1 MPALAPPNPLGC
13 IPCFCGL
20 KPGESERLS
29 IVLGEKSYAKGEIIF
44 LEGEPCPGLFIVKS
58 GSVKLYRTSGEGEE
72 QIIRIIRHEGCF
84 ECAPLFDKGPNP
96 VSAETLEASTLHFL
110 PAAVFQ
116 SLIKAHPEVVLGIVP
131 VLAMRLRSLIGMVED
146 FSFRSA
152 YSRVANLLLQLV
164 ERRGDEW
171 AVSPSQPLNQQHLAC
186 MLGYSRQVVNSSLRK
201 MVGAGLIRMEARH
214 IVIVKLDALREIAG
228 SSGRVGASTV

>member
-1 MPALAPPNPLGC
+1 MPAITPSNPISC

-20 KPGESERLS
+20 KPGDSQRLG
-29 IVLGEKSYAKGEIIF
+29 ITLGEKSYTRGEIIF
-44 LEGEPCPGLFIVKS
+44 VEGEPCPGLFIVKS
-58 GSVKLYRTSGEGEE
+58 GSVKLYRTSAEGEE
-72 QIIRIIRHEGCF
+72 QIVRIIRHGGCF

-96 VSAETLEASTLHFL
+96 VSAETLEASTLYFL

-116 SLIKAHPEVVLGIVP
+116 SIIKAHPEVVLGIVP

-146 FSFRSA
+146 FSFRTA
-152 YSRVANLLLQLV
+152 YSRVANLLLQLM

-171 AVSPSQPLNQQHLAC
+171 VISPDQPLNQQHLAC

-201 MVGAGLIRMEARH
+201 MVVAGLIRMDARR
-214 IVIVKLDALREIAG
+214 IVVVKLNALREVAG
-228 SSGRVGASTV
+228 SSVKAGTGNI